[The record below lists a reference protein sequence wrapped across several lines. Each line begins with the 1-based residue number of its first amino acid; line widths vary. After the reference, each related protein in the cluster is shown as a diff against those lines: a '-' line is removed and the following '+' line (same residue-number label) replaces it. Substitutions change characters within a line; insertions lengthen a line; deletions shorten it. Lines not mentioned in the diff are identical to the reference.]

1 MWKISKDGGLD
12 FDVQADKKQIVLHH
26 TVTGQNIN
34 GQNIQKRYDEIKHK
48 MFGKHED
55 TANTITFWDG
65 IYPEIPKP
73 HLTAREKIQR
83 FRAKKHKEYNN
94 R

>member
-1 MWKISKDGGLD
+1 MWKKSKDGGLD